1 MHSERVVSPARLR
14 RLAEELEEAGVSL
27 GRWIRDSGALLD
39 ELDYAL
45 RPPVHERRIPT
56 YGCLVLPAVA
66 PSEWGGPTGLEV
78 TARANTRWRDDDARR
93 FADGLAS
100 WVVRGE
106 ERIETLAV
114 FDRAAGSE
122 RDLVV
127 LAAAT
132 ESTIVQ
138 RHPAGMVRMVGAP
151 GVARWDGMTWH
162 QEPPV
167 GLWIDATGS
176 CVDDEQRA
184 TFTRLLTFAV
194 HDLGARGIGALL
206 VLRSSAPSAPRWE
219 ARMESP
225 PPLRID
231 RPFDLAP
238 LRHVL
243 SQLDG
248 AAVFDSSGALE
259 ALGVR
264 LIPSPEAENGVDP
277 LRGTRHTAARR
288 YSYDDSEAIVIAVS
302 EDGPV
307 TVLRRGELIGRS
319 VPLPD
324 QPLLVPAD
332 VEDPGA

>member
-1 MHSERVVSPARLR
+1 MRSERVVSASRLR
-14 RLAEELEEAGVSL
+14 RLAEELEEAQLDLSSWTSSPGT
-27 GRWIRDSGALLD
+27 LLD

-56 YGCLVLPAVA
+56 YGSIVLPAVD
-66 PSEWGGPTGLEV
+66 PEGWGEPTGLDV
-78 TARANTRWRDDDARR
+78 LARRNTRWDDDDARR
-93 FADGLAS
+93 FADGLSS
-100 WVVRGE
+100 WVLRGE
-106 ERIETLAV
+106 EHIETLVV

-127 LAAAT
+127 LADAT
-132 ESTIVQ
+132 KGVIVQ
-138 RHPAGMVRMVGAP
+138 RHPSGVVRMVGEP
-151 GVARWDGMTWH
+151 GVARWDGLTWH

-176 CVDDEQRA
+176 CVDDEQLA
-184 TFTRLLTFAV
+184 SFTRLLMFAV
-194 HDLGARGIGALL
+194 HDLGARGIGSLL
-206 VLRSSAPSAPRWE
+206 VLRSPSPTPPQWE
-219 ARMESP
+219 GRLGDP

-248 AAVFDSSGALE
+248 AAVFDSSGTLE

-264 LIPSPEAENGVDP
+264 LVPSAEAESGVDP
-277 LRGTRHTAARR
+277 FRGTRHTAGRR
-288 YSYDDSEAIVIAVS
+288 YSYDDPDAIVIAVS

-319 VPLPD
+319 EAGLDAPPLP
-324 QPLLVPAD
+324 PLD
-332 VEDPGA
+332 VDEP

>member
-1 MHSERVVSPARLR
+1 MSPARLR
-14 RLAEELEEAGVSL
+14 RLAEELEEAGLSL
-27 GRWIRDSGALLD
+27 RRWAPGSGALLD

-45 RPPVHERRIPT
+45 RPPVHEHRIPT
-56 YGCLVLPAVA
+56 YGSIVLPAVD
-66 PSEWGGPTGLEV
+66 PGDWGGPTGLEV

-127 LAAAT
+127 LAGAT
-132 ESTIVQ
+132 KGVIVQ
-138 RHPAGMVRMVGAP
+138 RHPAGLVRMVGAP

-167 GLWIDATGS
+167 GPWIEATGS
-176 CVDDEQRA
+176 CVDGEQRA

-206 VLRSSAPSAPRWE
+206 VLRSPSPGPSRWE
-219 ARMESP
+219 ARMDSP
-225 PPLRID
+225 PPLRIN

-264 LIPSPEAENGVDP
+264 LVPSAEAETGVDP

-288 YSYDDSEAIVIAVS
+288 YSYDDPDAIVIAIS

-319 VPLPD
+319 DPLPE
-324 QPLLVPAD
+324 QPLLPPLD
-332 VEDPGA
+332 VEEP